1 MQNWKKPLKSPRCQ
15 ESKRLPGH
23 NRDDISW
30 NTQQRG
36 KRNYRDHMEK
46 LGTAPGWEMGSPTLL
61 KSINPEFL
69 LSKGNTGTKCTAE
82 IEGKAIQR
90 LPHLGIHPIC
100 SYQTHSLLL
109 MPRSACWQEPDMD
122 VSWKALP
129 ETYQYRYGCLQPTI
143 GLSTGAS
150 MEELGQG
157 LKELKMFAQ
166 FQPTISFRTS
176 RD

>member
-1 MQNWKKPLKSPRCQ
+1 
-15 ESKRLPGH
+15 
-23 NRDDISW
+23 
-30 NTQQRG
+30 
-36 KRNYRDHMEK
+36 
-46 LGTAPGWEMGSPTLL
+46 MGSPTLL

-129 ETYQYRYGCLQPTI
+129 ETYQNRCGCLQPTI

-157 LKELKMFAQ
+157 LKELKMFEQ

-176 RD
+176 RDKPANKESQGGIHGSSCICSWGWPYLTSIRGEALGPVKAWCSRIGEC